1 MSLAI
6 LIPLFK
12 PNATQIALNTT
23 QQDMIIVSSAR
34 VLLIPKSH
42 SKHSVT
48 SGVARPRLVPIARIS
63 ATI

>member
-1 MSLAI
+1 
-6 LIPLFK
+6 
-12 PNATQIALNTT
+12 
-23 QQDMIIVSSAR
+23 MIIVSSAR